1 VTAAR
6 LSELPLGDP
15 VGEVCRGRPVNMH
28 ILYIHQYFASRKG
41 RTGTRSY
48 EFGRH
53 LVSKGHR
60 VTMITS
66 GLANAEF
73 PVPQGRRHA
82 VHEIDGIRIVSVAG
96 GYNDPHMGTALNG
109 WRRMLKFY
117 EFARVASKVAREL
130 DRPDVVFAT
139 HTPLTVGLTGI
150 SASRH
155 FGVPF
160 VFEVRD
166 LWPEALVDVGALNNP
181 LAIWWLHRMARK
193 IYRRADHIVAL
204 SPGMKE
210 GIMRAGIAAD
220 KVTVIPN
227 ASDLDL
233 FRPDL
238 DGGAARRRLGLGDR
252 FAALYFGAMGLANG
266 LEYVID
272 AARILAERG
281 QDHIVLVLQG
291 GGGRRDELKGLARR
305 YNLRNVVFGDLVP
318 KEEVAGIVA
327 ACDVCLTIVRTG
339 KNPTWSPNKMFD
351 SLAAGKP
358 VLINAG
364 GWLGETIER
373 NACGRFVAP
382 DRPVALAE
390 ALVELSQNPVLCEQ
404 MGRNARALAQR
415 EFDRHLLAARL
426 EDLLTEIVARVNAGP
441 YGRTIR

>member
-1 VTAAR
+1 
-6 LSELPLGDP
+6 
-15 VGEVCRGRPVNMH
+15 MH

-48 EFGRH
+48 EFGRY

-60 VTMITS
+60 VTMIAS

-73 PVPQGRRHA
+73 PVPQGKRYG
-82 VHEIDGIRIVSVAG
+82 VHEIDGIRVVSVVG

-109 WRRMLKFY
+109 WRRMLRFY
-117 EFARVASKVAREL
+117 EFARVASKVAREQ

-139 HTPLTVGLTGI
+139 HTPLTVGLVGI
-150 SASRH
+150 AASRH

-181 LAIWWLHRMARK
+181 LAIWWLRRMARR

-210 GIMRAGIAAD
+210 GVVLAGTAPE
-220 KVTVIPN
+220 KVTLIPN

-238 DGGAARRRLGLGDR
+238 DGSAARRRLGLGDR

-266 LEYVID
+266 LEYVIE
-272 AARILAERG
+272 AARILAE
-281 QDHIVLVLQG
+281 QKQEHIVLVLQG
-291 GGGRRDELKGLARR
+291 GGGKRSELEALARQYR
-305 YNLRNVVFGDLVP
+305 LRNVVFGDLVP
-318 KEEVAGIVA
+318 KEEIAGVVAG
-327 ACDVCLTIVRTG
+327 CDVCLMIVRGG

-364 GWLGETIER
+364 GWLGETIEQ
-373 NACGRFVAP
+373 NACGRFIAP
-382 DRPVALAE
+382 DRPAALAE
-390 ALVELSQNPVLCEQ
+390 ALVELSQNPALCEQ
-404 MGRNARALAQR
+404 MGRNARALAER
-415 EFDRHLLAARL
+415 EFDRNLLAARL
-426 EDLLTEIVARVNAGP
+426 ETLLTRIVAEGSKP
-441 YGRTIR
+441 